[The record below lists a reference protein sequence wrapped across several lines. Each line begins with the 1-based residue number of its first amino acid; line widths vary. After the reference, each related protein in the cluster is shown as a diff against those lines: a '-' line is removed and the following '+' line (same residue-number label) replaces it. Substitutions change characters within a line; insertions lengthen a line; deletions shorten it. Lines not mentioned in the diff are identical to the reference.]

1 MYYSKHRVL
10 TISIII
16 PEEACIALIK
26 PPGAAEY
33 TLKKIFDFLK
43 QVLHLLQLSLVQND
57 TRCLL
62 RRWDEQLLRNLDSE
76 SKVSDFVK
84 VVHKR
89 QSTSKMC
96 CSYSCLRIF

>member
-10 TISIII
+10 RISIII

-43 QVLHLLQLSLVQND
+43 TS
-57 TRCLL
+57 
-62 RRWDEQLLRNLDSE
+62 
-76 SKVSDFVK
+76 VSFATIVPSPK
-84 VVHKR
+84 
-89 QSTSKMC
+89 
-96 CSYSCLRIF
+96 